1 MPEKERRKGS
11 NWANDRSWE
20 KMLWQRPKNQFEMS
34 IQFDYFGLL
43 VFFAKKHIYF
53 SGIETWIDG
62 VEGEHDDH

>member
-1 MPEKERRKGS
+1 
-11 NWANDRSWE
+11 
-20 KMLWQRPKNQFEMS
+20 MLWQRPKNQFEMS
-34 IQFDYFGLL
+34 IQVDYFGLL